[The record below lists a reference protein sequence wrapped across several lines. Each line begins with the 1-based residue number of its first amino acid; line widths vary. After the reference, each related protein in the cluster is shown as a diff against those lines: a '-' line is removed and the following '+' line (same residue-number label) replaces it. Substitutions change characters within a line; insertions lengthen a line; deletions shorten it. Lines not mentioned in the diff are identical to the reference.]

1 MNKVI
6 NNIVKEG
13 QEKRPE
19 LETGIIDINFR
30 KLSKYMSFLLI
41 KLNTF

>member
-1 MNKVI
+1 MMNKVI

-19 LETGIIDINFR
+19 LETDIIDII
-30 KLSKYMSFLLI
+30 LY
-41 KLNTF
+41 TT